1 MEFVADTVSLMF
13 AWLRGELLVAAALTM
28 LLVGPGAACCWFGY
42 HVSAVRVAAAVTR
55 PTKFRARRQRID
67 RIDQRLAS
75 LCTAMTILT
84 DSTESGLRQA
94 ISVLERLSGVAPVAP
109 EPGVAATPSRP
120 SAADNQGLSA
130 RDIAIA
136 EGVSEAEV
144 RLRMRLQQSAC

>member
-84 DSTESGLRQA
+84 DSTESGLRQT
-94 ISVLERLSGVAPVAP
+94 ISVLERLSGVTPVAS
-109 EPGVAATPSRP
+109 EPCVVTPSRP
-120 SAADNQGLSA
+120 IVADKQGLSA

-136 EGVSEAEV
+136 EGVSEGEI